1 MIGAA
6 GLAVLGVHVGN
17 RNSRSHPARLGLDP
31 DGWWLSL
38 PPSCREGSGPLAM
51 FYQELHTSLQPQGSS
66 TAPFGQQ
73 VLKLAKMPRVVSEA
87 RSIGSDSQRHN

>member
-31 DGWWLSL
+31 DGWWLSVGPKL
-38 PPSCREGSGPLAM
+38 SDHVILCYPLSSYTTIFPRQLSLRKGS
-51 FYQELHTSLQPQGSS
+51 
-66 TAPFGQQ
+66 
-73 VLKLAKMPRVVSEA
+73 
-87 RSIGSDSQRHN
+87 RSKP